1 MRRVVD
7 TLCFR
12 ACNAFLHGVD
22 SWKHNH
28 VSYVFWWY
36 FSPNSIN
43 VIENVFLFRGLFSF
57 FYAPLCVQAC
67 LISNKWSTEFVRLK
81 SASHVEIAWPRV
93 VTKQYLKSQA
103 VVNSATIGTADGK
116 FCSMFQLCHTAYK
129 CGFYILCSGSDCLSM
144 ALYLMKE
151 QSVGDY
157 WDKVPLTPKG

>member
-57 FYAPLCVQAC
+57 FMLRYVYRHVSYLTNGQLNLLDWSLRAMLKLLGQG
-67 LISNKWSTEFVRLK
+67 LLQNSISNPKQSWILQLLEQPTGSFAVCFNCVILHIN
-81 SASHVEIAWPRV
+81 ASFIFSVPAQTV
-93 VTKQYLKSQA
+93 
-103 VVNSATIGTADGK
+103 
-116 FCSMFQLCHTAYK
+116 
-129 CGFYILCSGSDCLSM
+129 CL
-144 ALYLMKE
+144 
-151 QSVGDY
+151 
-157 WDKVPLTPKG
+157 WHCT